1 MAREAFSAEQTKKA
15 NDLNLIAEMIDWIY
29 ERDVQDVNGQ
39 IRLNM
44 FTLTKSLQ
52 EQAVDAHVE
61 DYRGRRKVTHQVSIG
76 EYSTEVN
83 FKREDEEYSKVSA
96 FFTQKRDGAVAE
108 IKAGNRTLV
117 LALAQPQQSVRSLLD
132 IGCSLLL

>member
-1 MAREAFSAEQTKKA
+1 MS
-15 NDLNLIAEMIDWIY
+15 NYDLQSKLNQLQGEL
-29 ERDVQDVNGQ
+29 
-39 IRLNM
+39 RLNM

-108 IKAGNRTLV
+108 IKSWKLYLGFGIGAAAAIGAFFVGYWLFAV
-117 LALAQPQQSVRSLLD
+117 AL
-132 IGCSLLL
+132 IGISSCGACSNICNTG